1 MLISLAATWM
11 EKLEMFALNL
21 TILLA

>member
-21 TILLA
+21 TVLVA